1 VPTYDRDVPAVVLR
15 NEQNVTVESDG
26 KISTVTRFAVR
37 ILNRDGRPYAEAA
50 EMYLTKAGK
59 VKDLHAWLIRTNGF
73 VKKFGSDQTLDE
85 IADPNDIYNEYR
97 IKSIDASKEADAGV
111 VFGYE
116 STSEERPLFGQDIWR
131 FQDRLPT
138 LMSRYILTL
147 PSGWSAT
154 SVTFN
159 HAKVDPGVSG
169 TSYTWELQ
177 NLAPMKP
184 EPMSPT
190 TTSLVPIV
198 AITYYPNDSGIAKTG
213 SAFETW
219 GQLSRWAS
227 QLHDPQAVPD
237 DAVTAKARELTANA
251 KTELER
257 IRAIARFVQA
267 LQYISIDIGVGRGN
281 GYRPHAASMVLSKA
295 YGDCKDKANLMRAM
309 LKAVDITAYPVVIF
323 SGDSTHVRAEF
334 VSPYQF
340 NHCIVA
346 VKISDDTKVGAVL
359 QHPTLGRLMI
369 FDATDE
375 TTSVGDLPIEEQG
388 SLALIVAGE
397 AGTLE
402 RMPTLPLESSRLD
415 READVTLAATGGI
428 TATVKER
435 SIGQAAVLERREYK
449 GLSSGDYRKMI
460 EDWITRGATA
470 AKVSKVD
477 AVDESNEGKFALNV
491 EFTVDQYGQLMQN
504 RLLVFKP
511 AIVSRR
517 EALTLTE
524 PTRQHPIVLK
534 PRAFSETVKV
544 KLPAGFAVDEMPD
557 PVKLEAPFGT
567 YQTTYEVKNDEL
579 VFTRSLAQKAT
590 TIPADQYAKVRTFF
604 ERIRAAEQAPVV
616 LARK

>member
-1 VPTYDRDVPAVVLR
+1 
-15 NEQNVTVESDG
+15 
-26 KISTVTRFAVR
+26 
-37 ILNRDGRPYAEAA
+37 
-50 EMYLTKAGK
+50 
-59 VKDLHAWLIRTNGF
+59 
-73 VKKFGSDQTLDE
+73 
-85 IADPNDIYNEYR
+85 
-97 IKSIDASKEADAGV
+97 
-111 VFGYE
+111 
-116 STSEERPLFGQDIWR
+116 
-131 FQDRLPT
+131 
-138 LMSRYILTL
+138 
-147 PSGWSAT
+147 
-154 SVTFN
+154 
-159 HAKVDPGVSG
+159 
-169 TSYTWELQ
+169 
-177 NLAPMKP
+177 
-184 EPMSPT
+184 
-190 TTSLVPIV
+190 
-198 AITYYPNDSGIAKTG
+198 
-213 SAFETW
+213 
-219 GQLSRWAS
+219 
-227 QLHDPQAVPD
+227 
-237 DAVTAKARELTANA
+237 
-251 KTELER
+251 
-257 IRAIARFVQA
+257 
-267 LQYISIDIGVGRGN
+267 
-281 GYRPHAASMVLSKA
+281 
-295 YGDCKDKANLMRAM
+295 MRAM

-323 SGDSTHVRAEF
+323 SGDPTHVRAEF

-415 READVTLAATGGI
+415 READVTLAASGGI
-428 TATVKER
+428 TATVKEH

-477 AVDESNEGKFALNV
+477 AVDESNEGKFALKV
-491 EFTVDQYGQLMQN
+491 EFTVDQYGQLMQD